1 MACLIS
7 LRCLLR
13 CYRSSNETK
22 SPGAFLSHRAISFS
36 NETIGSGQ
44 NVSLLRGG
52 AEDLL
57 HGLALRQ
64 LVHHL
69 ISFAKQADCD
79 GDCHI
84 KPTLSVG
91 CNIDGAVVASNLN
104 DDALAIGDVV
114 SLCKKA

>member
-1 MACLIS
+1 MS
-7 LRCLLR
+7 
-13 CYRSSNETK
+13 RS
-22 SPGAFLSHRAISFS
+22 GRFLSRAALHLAGVPVPGVRRSD
-36 NETIGSGQ
+36 ETIGSGQ

-52 AEDLL
+52 AEGLL